1 MNGRSTQ
8 EKTGLGPGSFRATN
22 QQLGIDHIAKQALS
36 GIQARLSC
44 AGGQIVSIAS
54 DGAFVVVSPFAHTTR
69 FSNLSALQAYAD
81 GVRV

>member
-1 MNGRSTQ
+1 MRS
-8 EKTGLGPGSFRATN
+8 RATQAN
-22 QQLGIDHIAKQALS
+22 GLLEQAVGSATSTKHDNDHIAKQALS